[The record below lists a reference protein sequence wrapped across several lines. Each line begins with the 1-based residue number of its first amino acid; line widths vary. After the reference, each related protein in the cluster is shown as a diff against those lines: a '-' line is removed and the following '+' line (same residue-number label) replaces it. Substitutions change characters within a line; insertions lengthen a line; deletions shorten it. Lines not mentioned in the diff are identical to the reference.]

1 MKKITQEEFV
11 RRASKMNGN
20 KYDYS
25 KSVYIR
31 AKEKII
37 ITCKIH
43 GDFLQDAW
51 SHLQG
56 FGCSACSNNLKL
68 DTKQFIK
75 KAIKKHG
82 NEYDYSKSIY
92 KSRYE
97 KVIIKCHRH
106 GEFLQSPS
114 NHLHGQGCPI
124 CYGTP
129 RKSSEEFI
137 KNANQQHGKL
147 YDYSKINYST
157 AHVPINIVCK
167 IHGDFF
173 QTPHNHLK
181 GHGCPVCNSSRGELQ
196 IETWLKNNNIYFE
209 RQKTFDNLR
218 NPKTNKK
225 LHFDFYIPSK
235 NILIEYD
242 GEQHFNCISHKKY
255 KMTMTDL
262 KNNRYRDK
270 LKTIW
275 ARNNKRR
282 LLRIPYTEF
291 SNIDMILKEK
301 L

>member
-1 MKKITQEEFV
+1 M
-11 RRASKMNGN
+11 
-20 KYDYS
+20 
-25 KSVYIR
+25 
-31 AKEKII
+31 
-37 ITCKIH
+37 
-43 GDFLQDAW
+43 
-51 SHLQG
+51 
-56 FGCSACSNNLKL
+56 
-68 DTKQFIK
+68 
-75 KAIKKHG
+75 
-82 NEYDYSKSIY
+82 
-92 KSRYE
+92 
-97 KVIIKCHRH
+97 
-106 GEFLQSPS
+106 
-114 NHLHGQGCPI
+114 
-124 CYGTP
+124 
-129 RKSSEEFI
+129 
-137 KNANQQHGKL
+137 
-147 YDYSKINYST
+147 
-157 AHVPINIVCK
+157 
-167 IHGDFF
+167 
-173 QTPHNHLK
+173 K